1 MHYKT
6 MDLDKDN
13 DEELKQ
19 RFDHVIEKSNIQV
32 KILKKILNE
41 LNKKNNSGI
50 EKPSSS
56 SIK

>member
-1 MHYKT
+1 
-6 MDLDKDN
+6 MDLDKNN
-13 DEELKQ
+13 DKELKQ

-41 LNKKNNSGI
+41 LNKKNNPEI
-50 EKPSSS
+50 KKPSSS